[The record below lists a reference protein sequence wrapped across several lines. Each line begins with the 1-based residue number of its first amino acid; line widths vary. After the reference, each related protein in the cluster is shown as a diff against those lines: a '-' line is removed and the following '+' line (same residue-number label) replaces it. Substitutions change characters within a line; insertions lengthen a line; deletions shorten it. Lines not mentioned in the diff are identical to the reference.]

1 MNKKIKDLTGKVF
14 GKLTVIGIDEER
26 SNRKTYWTCI
36 CECGKITSVRSDTLQ
51 KYQVSCGCEKTKK
64 FIDRNH
70 KRAKHLM
77 SGTRLYKIWQG
88 IKSRT
93 GKINTKNKSHIERYF
108 EKGIQMCDEW
118 ADSFNCFYDWAMANG
133 YKEDLTIDRINN
145 NGNYEPS
152 NCRWATAEEQANNRD
167 SNILIRIGNATK
179 TLMEW
184 CKIFEVNYNTVK
196 KRYYRTED
204 TSLEYLFEP
213 RL

>member
-51 KYQVSCGCEKTKK
+51 KYQVSCGCERTKK

-70 KRAKHLM
+70 KKARHLM
-77 SGTRLYKIWQG
+77 SGTKLYRIWQG

-93 GKINTKNKSHIERYF
+93 GRIMKNSHYQRYY
-108 EKGIQMCDEW
+108 EKGILMCDEW
-118 ADSFNCFYDWAMANG
+118 ADSFQSFYDWAIANG
-133 YKEDLTIDRINN
+133 YKEGLSIDRINN
-145 NGNYEPS
+145 AGNYEPS
-152 NCRWATAEEQANNRD
+152 NCRWATAEQQANNRN

-184 CKIFEVNYNTVK
+184 CKIFEVDYKVVNA
-196 KRYYRTED
+196 RYHRTGD

-213 RL
+213 KL